1 MEIKYRLIFRG
12 FKENISESEA
22 RKNLTEFF
30 DLPTDAID
38 AMTSRPGDSVETG
51 LTLADVV
58 RLHGAVDAAG
68 VLCVVEQDL
77 VASPSTSA
85 SEPGA
90 ATPAQKTTMPPAA
103 ESGAQ
108 SNALTMAGSNGVG
121 ANTAAVHTRAETPTQ
136 PDHSPVRSSPK
147 KTWSDPAMH
156 LREALQQN
164 KLRLYCQPILTLQNG
179 LFEMA
184 EVFVRLWDEEDALL
198 PPGDFLPVFEHFRML
213 PDLDRWVVRRVIEQL
228 RTNTRI
234 TRFSINVSGQTLADP
249 AFSVFVADELKAA
262 GTNAAALVFEIDESE
277 LLGQTYVVERFAS
290 AIKVVGCGVLID
302 SFSSSLASF
311 KPLKNLNVDFV
322 KLDGSIVRNILRN
335 ADALAK
341 LNVVLRVSDVT
352 DIGVIAECIEEPEI
366 FARLKALGVGH
377 GQGYGI
383 VVPYPIEELKA

>member
-1 MEIKYRLIFRG
+1 
-12 FKENISESEA
+12 
-22 RKNLTEFF
+22 
-30 DLPTDAID
+30 
-38 AMTSRPGDSVETG
+38 
-51 LTLADVV
+51 
-58 RLHGAVDAAG
+58 
-68 VLCVVEQDL
+68 
-77 VASPSTSA
+77 
-85 SEPGA
+85 
-90 ATPAQKTTMPPAA
+90 
-103 ESGAQ
+103 
-108 SNALTMAGSNGVG
+108 
-121 ANTAAVHTRAETPTQ
+121 
-136 PDHSPVRSSPK
+136 
-147 KTWSDPAMH
+147 MH